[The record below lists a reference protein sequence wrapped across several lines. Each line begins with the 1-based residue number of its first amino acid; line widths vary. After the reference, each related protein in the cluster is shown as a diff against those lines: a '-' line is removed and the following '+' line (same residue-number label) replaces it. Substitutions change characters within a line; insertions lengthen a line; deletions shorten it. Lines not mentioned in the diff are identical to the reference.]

1 MAYCEINSGLLINS
15 SMLELWFESHECVSI
30 YDYLLVG
37 HINILYTTCL
47 NSITGKH
54 IMYKDVAIC
63 LCYFFFFFFLI
74 QFYVPF
80 KLFHSYR
87 DGSIGRWGENRSTR
101 GKTT

>member
-1 MAYCEINSGLLINS
+1 MAYCKINSGLLINS

-47 NSITGKH
+47 NSIKH

-63 LCYFFFFFFLI
+63 LCYDYCCTLHA
-74 QFYVPF
+74 
-80 KLFHSYR
+80 KLHS
-87 DGSIGRWGENRSTR
+87 SLLC
-101 GKTT
+101 